1 MHKKEAEKYKQD
13 VKFSDIKMKTA
24 RSEMNKLE
32 KRNSEFEDKI
42 NDVQEIK
49 YDMLALCDEM

>member
-1 MHKKEAEKYKQD
+1 
-13 VKFSDIKMKTA
+13 MKTA

-42 NDVQEIK
+42 TDVQEIK
-49 YDMLALCDEM
+49 YDMLALCDEMQLNFACLE